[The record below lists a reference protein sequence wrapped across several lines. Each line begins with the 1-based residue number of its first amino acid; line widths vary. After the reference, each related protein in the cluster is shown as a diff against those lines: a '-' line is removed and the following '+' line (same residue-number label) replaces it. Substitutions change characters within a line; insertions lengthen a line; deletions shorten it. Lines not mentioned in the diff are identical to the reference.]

1 VQKNTLARAF
11 VVGDLLRPC
20 GHPFT
25 KGVKILICLGTM
37 TINNLRF
44 AALLV
49 GAFAAGS
56 LLTARYTRI
65 QQARAASSRVYELRM
80 YHTYP
85 SRLDP
90 LVTRFRNGE
99 VKVFEKNHMNFM
111 GAWVP
116 QDAPN
121 HENLFIYLL
130 AHESR
135 DAAKKNWADFGAD
148 PDWKNIQKTSEAD
161 GKIVE
166 KVESTF
172 MDPTDFSPFK

>member
-1 VQKNTLARAF
+1 
-11 VVGDLLRPC
+11 
-20 GHPFT
+20 
-25 KGVKILICLGTM
+25 M
-37 TINNLRF
+37 TIKNLRYS
-44 AALLV
+44 ALLL

-56 LLTARYTRI
+56 LLTARFMTI
-65 QQARAASSRVYELRM
+65 QQARADSNRVYELRM
-80 YHTYP
+80 YHTFP
-85 SRLDP
+85 NRLTP

-99 VKVFEKNHMNFM
+99 VKVFEQNHMKFM

-130 AHESR
+130 AHENR
-135 DAAKKNWADFGAD
+135 EAAKKNWADFGAD
-148 PDWKNIQKTSEAD
+148 PEWKNIQKTSEAD

-172 MDPTDFSPFK
+172 MDPVDFSPLK

>member
-1 VQKNTLARAF
+1 
-11 VVGDLLRPC
+11 
-20 GHPFT
+20 
-25 KGVKILICLGTM
+25 M
-37 TINNLRF
+37 TIKNLRYG
-44 AALLV
+44 ALLL

-56 LLTARYTRI
+56 LLTARFMTV
-65 QQARAASSRVYELRM
+65 QQARADSNRVYELRM
-80 YHTYP
+80 YHTFP
-85 SRLDP
+85 NRLTP

-99 VKVFEKNHMNFM
+99 VKVFEQNHMKFM

-130 AHESR
+130 AHENR
-135 DAAKKNWADFGAD
+135 GAAKKNWADFGAD
-148 PDWKNIQKTSEAD
+148 PEWKNIQKTSEAD

-172 MDPTDFSPFK
+172 MDPVDFSPLK

>member
-1 VQKNTLARAF
+1 
-11 VVGDLLRPC
+11 
-20 GHPFT
+20 
-25 KGVKILICLGTM
+25 M
-37 TINNLRF
+37 TIKNLRYS
-44 AALLV
+44 ALLL

-56 LLTARYTRI
+56 LLTARFMTI
-65 QQARAASSRVYELRM
+65 QEARAASNRVYELRM
-80 YHTYP
+80 YHTFP
-85 SRLDP
+85 NRLTP

-130 AHESR
+130 AHQNRE
-135 DAAKKNWADFGAD
+135 AAKKNWADFGDD
-148 PDWKNIQKTSEAD
+148 PEWKTIQKTSEAD

-172 MDPTDFSPFK
+172 MDPVDFSPLK

>member
-1 VQKNTLARAF
+1 
-11 VVGDLLRPC
+11 
-20 GHPFT
+20 
-25 KGVKILICLGTM
+25 M
-37 TINNLRF
+37 TIKNLRNC
-44 AALLV
+44 ALLL

-56 LLTARYTRI
+56 LLTARFMTI
-65 QQARAASSRVYELRM
+65 QQARADSNRVYELRM
-80 YHTYP
+80 YHTFP
-85 SRLDP
+85 SRLTP
-90 LVTRFRNGE
+90 LVMRFRNGE
-99 VKVFEKNHMNFM
+99 VKVFEQNHMKFM

-130 AHESR
+130 AHENR

-148 PDWKNIQKTSEAD
+148 PEWKNIQKTSEAD

-172 MDPTDFSPFK
+172 MDPVDFSPLK

>member
-1 VQKNTLARAF
+1 
-11 VVGDLLRPC
+11 
-20 GHPFT
+20 
-25 KGVKILICLGTM
+25 M
-37 TINNLRF
+37 TIKNLRYS
-44 AALLV
+44 ALLL

-56 LLTARYTRI
+56 LLTARFMTI
-65 QQARAASSRVYELRM
+65 QEARADSNRVYELRM
-80 YHTYP
+80 YHTFP
-85 SRLDP
+85 NRLTP

-99 VKVFEKNHMNFM
+99 VKVFEQNHMKFM

-130 AHESR
+130 AHENR

-148 PDWKNIQKTSEAD
+148 PEWKNIQKTSEAD

-172 MDPTDFSPFK
+172 MDPVDFSPLK

>member
-1 VQKNTLARAF
+1 
-11 VVGDLLRPC
+11 
-20 GHPFT
+20 
-25 KGVKILICLGTM
+25 M

-56 LLTARYTRI
+56 LLTARYTKI
-65 QQARAASSRVYELRM
+65 QQARAAGSRVYELRM
-80 YHTYP
+80 YHTFP
-85 SRLDP
+85 NRLDP

-172 MDPTDFSPFK
+172 MDPTDFSPLK

>member
-1 VQKNTLARAF
+1 
-11 VVGDLLRPC
+11 
-20 GHPFT
+20 
-25 KGVKILICLGTM
+25 M
-37 TINNLRF
+37 TIKNIRNC
-44 AALLV
+44 ALLL

-56 LLTARYTRI
+56 LLTARFMTI
-65 QQARAASSRVYELRM
+65 QQARADSNRVYELRM

-85 SRLDP
+85 NRLTP

-99 VKVFEKNHMNFM
+99 VKVFEQNHMKFM

-130 AHESR
+130 AHENR
-135 DAAKKNWADFGAD
+135 EAAKKNWAGFGAD
-148 PDWKNIQKTSEAD
+148 PDWKTIRDTSEAD

-172 MDPTDFSPFK
+172 MDPVDFSPLK

>member
-1 VQKNTLARAF
+1 
-11 VVGDLLRPC
+11 
-20 GHPFT
+20 
-25 KGVKILICLGTM
+25 M
-37 TINNLRF
+37 TIKNLRNC
-44 AALLV
+44 ALLL

-56 LLTARYTRI
+56 LLTARFMSV
-65 QQARAASSRVYELRM
+65 QQARADSNRVYELRM
-80 YHTYP
+80 YHTFP
-85 SRLDP
+85 NRLTP

-99 VKVFEKNHMNFM
+99 VKVFEQNHMKFM

-130 AHESR
+130 AHENR
-135 DAAKKNWADFGAD
+135 DAAKKNWAGFGAD
-148 PDWKNIQKTSEAD
+148 PDWKTIRDTSEAD

-172 MDPTDFSPFK
+172 MDPVDFSPLK

>member
-1 VQKNTLARAF
+1 
-11 VVGDLLRPC
+11 
-20 GHPFT
+20 
-25 KGVKILICLGTM
+25 M
-37 TINNLRF
+37 TIKNLRNC
-44 AALLV
+44 ALLV
-49 GAFAAGS
+49 AAFAAGS
-56 LLTARYTRI
+56 LLTARFMTI
-65 QQARAASSRVYELRM
+65 QQARADSHRVYELRM
-80 YHTYP
+80 YHTFP
-85 SRLDP
+85 NRLTP

-130 AHESR
+130 AHENR
-135 DAAKKNWADFGAD
+135 EAAKKNWADFGAD
-148 PDWKNIQKTSEAD
+148 PEWKNIQKTSEAD

-172 MDPTDFSPFK
+172 MDPVDFSPLK

>member
-1 VQKNTLARAF
+1 
-11 VVGDLLRPC
+11 
-20 GHPFT
+20 
-25 KGVKILICLGTM
+25 M
-37 TINNLRF
+37 TIKNLRSS
-44 AALLV
+44 ALLL

-56 LLTARYTRI
+56 LLTARFMTV
-65 QQARAASSRVYELRM
+65 QQARADSNRVYELRM
-80 YHTYP
+80 YHTFP
-85 SRLDP
+85 NRLTP

-99 VKVFEKNHMNFM
+99 VKVFEQNHMKFM

-130 AHESR
+130 AHENR
-135 DAAKKNWADFGAD
+135 EAAKKNWADFGAD
-148 PDWKNIQKTSEAD
+148 PEWKNIQKTSEAD

-172 MDPTDFSPFK
+172 MDPVDFSPLK

>member
-1 VQKNTLARAF
+1 
-11 VVGDLLRPC
+11 
-20 GHPFT
+20 
-25 KGVKILICLGTM
+25 M
-37 TINNLRF
+37 TIKNLRYS
-44 AALLV
+44 ALLL

-56 LLTARYTRI
+56 LLTARFMTI
-65 QQARAASSRVYELRM
+65 QQARADSNRVYELRM
-80 YHTYP
+80 YHTFP
-85 SRLDP
+85 NRLTP

-99 VKVFEKNHMNFM
+99 VKVFEQNHMKFM

-130 AHESR
+130 AHENR
-135 DAAKKNWADFGAD
+135 DAAKKNWAGFGAD
-148 PDWKNIQKTSEAD
+148 PDWKTIRDTSEAD

-172 MDPTDFSPFK
+172 MDPVDFSPLK

>member
-1 VQKNTLARAF
+1 
-11 VVGDLLRPC
+11 
-20 GHPFT
+20 
-25 KGVKILICLGTM
+25 M
-37 TINNLRF
+37 TIKNLCNC
-44 AALLV
+44 ALLL

-56 LLTARYTRI
+56 LLTARFMSV
-65 QQARAASSRVYELRM
+65 QQARADGNRVYELRM
-80 YHTYP
+80 YHTFP
-85 SRLDP
+85 NRLTP

-99 VKVFEKNHMNFM
+99 VKVFEQNHMKFM

-130 AHESR
+130 AHENR
-135 DAAKKNWADFGAD
+135 DAAKKNWAGFGAD
-148 PDWKNIQKTSEAD
+148 PDWKTIRDTSEAD

-172 MDPTDFSPFK
+172 MDPVDFSPLK

>member
-1 VQKNTLARAF
+1 
-11 VVGDLLRPC
+11 
-20 GHPFT
+20 
-25 KGVKILICLGTM
+25 M
-37 TINNLRF
+37 TIKNLRYS
-44 AALLV
+44 ALLL

-56 LLTARYTRI
+56 LLTARFMTI
-65 QQARAASSRVYELRM
+65 QQARADSNRVYELRM
-80 YHTYP
+80 YHTFP
-85 SRLDP
+85 NRLTP

-99 VKVFEKNHMNFM
+99 VKVFEQNHMKFM

-130 AHESR
+130 AHENR
-135 DAAKKNWADFGAD
+135 EAAKKNWAGFGAD
-148 PDWKNIQKTSEAD
+148 PDWKTIRDTSEAD

-172 MDPTDFSPFK
+172 MDPVDFSPLK

>member
-56 LLTARYTRI
+56 LLTARYTKI

-90 LVTRFRNGE
+90 LVTRFRNG
-99 VKVFEKNHMNFM
+99 
-111 GAWVP
+111 
-116 QDAPN
+116 
-121 HENLFIYLL
+121 ENLFIYLL

-172 MDPTDFSPFK
+172 MDPTDFSPLK

>member
-1 VQKNTLARAF
+1 
-11 VVGDLLRPC
+11 
-20 GHPFT
+20 
-25 KGVKILICLGTM
+25 M
-37 TINNLRF
+37 TIKNLRSS
-44 AALLV
+44 ALLL

-56 LLTARYTRI
+56 LLTARFMTLE
-65 QQARAASSRVYELRM
+65 QARADSNRVYELRM
-80 YHTYP
+80 YHTFP
-85 SRLDP
+85 NRLTP

-99 VKVFEKNHMNFM
+99 VKVFEQNHMKFM

-130 AHESR
+130 AHENR

-148 PDWKNIQKTSEAD
+148 PEWKNIQKTSEAD

-172 MDPTDFSPFK
+172 MDPVDFSPLK

>member
-1 VQKNTLARAF
+1 M
-11 VVGDLLRPC
+11 
-20 GHPFT
+20 
-25 KGVKILICLGTM
+25 TM
-37 TINNLRF
+37 KNLRYC
-44 AALLV
+44 ALLV

-56 LLTARYTRI
+56 LLTARFMTN
-65 QQARAASSRVYELRM
+65 QQVQADSNRVYELRM
-80 YHTYP
+80 YHTFP
-85 SRLDP
+85 NRLTP

-99 VKVFEKNHMNFM
+99 VKVFENNHMKFM

-130 AHESR
+130 AHENR

-148 PDWKNIQKTSEAD
+148 PEWKNIQKTSEAD

-172 MDPTDFSPFK
+172 MDPVDFSPLK

>member
-1 VQKNTLARAF
+1 M
-11 VVGDLLRPC
+11 
-20 GHPFT
+20 
-25 KGVKILICLGTM
+25 LICLETM
-37 TINNLRF
+37 TINKLRF
-44 AALLV
+44 CAVLM
-49 GAFAAGS
+49 GAFAAGG
-56 LLTARYTRI
+56 LLTARLMKI
-65 QQARAASSRVYELRM
+65 QEARAASNRVYELRF

-85 SRLDP
+85 GRLTP

-99 VKVFEKNHMNFM
+99 VQVFEKNHMNFM

-135 DAAKKNWADFGAD
+135 EASKKNWAGFGAD
-148 PDWKNIQKTSEAD
+148 PDWKTIQKTSEAD

-166 KVESTF
+166 KVENWF
-172 MDPTDFSPFK
+172 MDPTDFSPLK

>member
-1 VQKNTLARAF
+1 
-11 VVGDLLRPC
+11 
-20 GHPFT
+20 
-25 KGVKILICLGTM
+25 M
-37 TINNLRF
+37 TSKNLRNC
-44 AALLV
+44 ALLV

-56 LLTARYTRI
+56 ALTARFRMTV
-65 QQARAASSRVYELRM
+65 QQARADSNRVSRAFGGM
-80 YHTYP
+80 YHYV
-85 SRLDP
+85 SQSDSIAS

-111 GAWVP
+111 GAWIP

-130 AHESR
+130 AHENR
-135 DAAKKNWADFGAD
+135 EAAKKNWADFGAD
-148 PDWKNIQKTSEAD
+148 PEWKNIQKTSEAD

-172 MDPTDFSPFK
+172 MDPVDFSPLK

>member
-1 VQKNTLARAF
+1 
-11 VVGDLLRPC
+11 
-20 GHPFT
+20 
-25 KGVKILICLGTM
+25 M
-37 TINNLRF
+37 TIKNLRSS
-44 AALLV
+44 ALLL

-56 LLTARYTRI
+56 LLTARFMSV
-65 QQARAASSRVYELRM
+65 QQARADSNRVYELRM
-80 YHTYP
+80 YHTFP
-85 SRLDP
+85 NRLTP

-130 AHESR
+130 AHENR
-135 DAAKKNWADFGAD
+135 EAAKKNWAGFGAD
-148 PDWKNIQKTSEAD
+148 PDWKSIRDTSEAD

-172 MDPTDFSPFK
+172 MDPVDFSPLK

>member
-1 VQKNTLARAF
+1 
-11 VVGDLLRPC
+11 
-20 GHPFT
+20 
-25 KGVKILICLGTM
+25 M
-37 TINNLRF
+37 TIKNLRNC
-44 AALLV
+44 ALLL

-56 LLTARYTRI
+56 LLTARFMSV
-65 QQARAASSRVYELRM
+65 QQARADSNRVYELRM
-80 YHTYP
+80 YHTFP
-85 SRLDP
+85 NRLTP

-99 VKVFEKNHMNFM
+99 MKVFEQNHMKFM

-130 AHESR
+130 AHENR
-135 DAAKKNWADFGAD
+135 DAAKKNWAGFGAD
-148 PDWKNIQKTSEAD
+148 PDWKTIRDTSEAD

-172 MDPTDFSPFK
+172 MDPVDFSPLK

>member
-1 VQKNTLARAF
+1 
-11 VVGDLLRPC
+11 
-20 GHPFT
+20 
-25 KGVKILICLGTM
+25 M
-37 TINNLRF
+37 TIKNLSNF
-44 AALLV
+44 ALLL

-56 LLTARYTRI
+56 LLTARFMSV
-65 QQARAASSRVYELRM
+65 QQARADSNRVYELRM
-80 YHTYP
+80 YHTFP
-85 SRLDP
+85 NRLTP

-99 VKVFEKNHMNFM
+99 VKVFEQNHMKFM

-130 AHESR
+130 AHENR
-135 DAAKKNWADFGAD
+135 EAAKKNWAGFGAD
-148 PDWKNIQKTSEAD
+148 PDWKTIRDTSEAD

-172 MDPTDFSPFK
+172 MDPVDFSPLK

>member
-1 VQKNTLARAF
+1 
-11 VVGDLLRPC
+11 
-20 GHPFT
+20 
-25 KGVKILICLGTM
+25 M
-37 TINNLRF
+37 TIKNLRSSV
-44 AALLV
+44 LLL

-56 LLTARYTRI
+56 LITARFMTV
-65 QQARAASSRVYELRM
+65 QQARADSNRVYELRM
-80 YHTYP
+80 YHTFP
-85 SRLDP
+85 NRLTP

-99 VKVFEKNHMNFM
+99 VKVFEQNHMKFM

-130 AHESR
+130 AHENR
-135 DAAKKNWADFGAD
+135 DAAKKNWAGFGAD
-148 PDWKNIQKTSEAD
+148 PDWKAIRDTSEAD

-172 MDPTDFSPFK
+172 MDPVDFSPLK

>member
-1 VQKNTLARAF
+1 
-11 VVGDLLRPC
+11 
-20 GHPFT
+20 
-25 KGVKILICLGTM
+25 M
-37 TINNLRF
+37 TIKNLRYS
-44 AALLV
+44 ALLL

-56 LLTARYTRI
+56 LLTAHFMNI
-65 QQARAASSRVYELRM
+65 QQARADSNRVYELRM
-80 YHTYP
+80 YHTFP
-85 SRLDP
+85 NRLTP

-99 VKVFEKNHMNFM
+99 VKVFEQNHMKFM

-130 AHESR
+130 AHENR
-135 DAAKKNWADFGAD
+135 DAANKNWADFGAD
-148 PDWKNIQKTSEAD
+148 PEWKNIQKTSEAD

-172 MDPTDFSPFK
+172 MDPVDFSPLK